1 MFLWSFCYNLITAI
15 GILLSIPFSAAVIP
29 FHTVFLALNEHT
41 FDLRLQLT
49 CMIMLS
55 KKSDPIRIK
64 KKHEPQS
71 YHIYQTNLCISTQVS
86 LHIIFL
92 IEHLPQHLPSPL
104 RFKMTLSY
112 LLRIQPL
119 HLGRNSSSSSYPL
132 LPLRTRLN
140 LSP

>member
-55 KKSDPIRIK
+55 K
-64 KKHEPQS
+64 
-71 YHIYQTNLCISTQVS
+71 VS
-86 LHIIFL
+86 
-92 IEHLPQHLPSPL
+92 SRVMCYL
-104 RFKMTLSY
+104 R
-112 LLRIQPL
+112 
-119 HLGRNSSSSSYPL
+119 
-132 LPLRTRLN
+132 
-140 LSP
+140 